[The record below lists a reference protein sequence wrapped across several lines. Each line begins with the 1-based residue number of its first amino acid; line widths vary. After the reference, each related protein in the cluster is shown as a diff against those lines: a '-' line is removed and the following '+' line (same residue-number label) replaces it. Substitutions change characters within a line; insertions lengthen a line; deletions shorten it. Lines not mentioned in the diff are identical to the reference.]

1 MSLEHA
7 ILGFLNYEPMTG
19 YELKKI
25 FDLSIKHFWPAKQS
39 HIYRVLPQME
49 EKGWLTVE
57 VIQQDTRP
65 ARKVYHLTESGRLEL
80 QTWLTAGQPLAETRL
95 AWLIQ
100 LFFAGRLNDEA
111 VLHLLEHQ
119 ADLVRS
125 RLQRFSRLP
134 AESESN
140 MQGDED
146 PRDRFFWMLTVDY
159 GVAHA
164 IAQLR
169 WLEEV
174 IARIQRQQYELPT
187 LK

>member
-25 FDLSIKHFWPAKQS
+25 FDQSIKHFWPAKQS

-49 EKGWLTVE
+49 QKNWLTVE

-65 ARKVYHLTESGRLEL
+65 ARKVYHLTERGRAEL
-80 QTWLTAGQPLAETRL
+80 QAWLAADQPPAEARL

-100 LFFAGRLNDEA
+100 LFFAGQLSDEV
-111 VLHLLEHQ
+111 VLGLLEHQ
-119 ADLVRS
+119 AALIRH
-125 RLQRFSRLP
+125 RLQRLGSIP
-134 AESESN
+134 AESSQQMDGSETAS
-140 MQGDED
+140 
-146 PRDRFFWMLTVDY
+146 DRFYWMLTVDY
-159 GVAHA
+159 GVASA

-174 IARIQRQQYELPT
+174 IARVKRGQYELPT
-187 LK
+187 IG

>member
-80 QTWLTAGQPLAETRL
+80 QTWLTAGPPPPEARRG
-95 AWLIQ
+95 WRIQ
-100 LFFAGRLNDEA
+100 LFFCGRRKDAA
-111 VLHLLEHQ
+111 VVDFVEHQ
-119 ADLVRS
+119 AGLVRG

-187 LK
+187 LQ

>member
-25 FDLSIKHFWPAKQS
+25 FDLSVAHFWPAKQS
-39 HIYRVLPQME
+39 HIYRLLPEME
-49 EKGWLTVE
+49 VKGWLTVE
-57 VIQQDTRP
+57 VIPQQTRP
-65 ARKVYHLTESGRLEL
+65 ARKVYHLTESGRAEL
-80 QTWLTAGQPLAETRL
+80 QSWLTTGQPLPETRL

-119 ADLVRS
+119 ANLQRS
-125 RLQRFSRLP
+125 RIQRFSRLP
-134 AESESN
+134 SESESH
-140 MQGDED
+140 MQGDEP
-146 PRDRFFWMLTVDY
+146 PRDRFFWMLTVDF
-159 GVAHA
+159 GLAQT

-174 IARIQRQQYELPT
+174 IARLRRQEYELPT
-187 LK
+187 LR